1 MDFAGKIKKI
11 ELLNLVVQ
19 HHYTCRHQARKGIII
34 TNQKSKKKFAVLKSQ
49 NDTFNLFEKKIEN
62 GTKEYHKTSNDI
74 GQYGIFQYH
83 WTVQSTYC

>member
-1 MDFAGKIKKI
+1 M
-11 ELLNLVVQ
+11 
-19 HHYTCRHQARKGIII
+19 
-34 TNQKSKKKFAVLKSQ
+34 LKSQ